1 MNFNQPL
8 NNFKFN
14 RHAIIFLFLGFTHIL
29 KNLAQQN
36 LDIQMELQRNS
47 QDIFRNIDDSDRYRV
62 NFSADQDRLI
72 FNKELL
78 KQNYSN
84 FCR

>member
-1 MNFNQPL
+1 MKLQG
-8 NNFKFN
+8 NN
-14 RHAIIFLFLGFTHIL
+14 
-29 KNLAQQN
+29 
-36 LDIQMELQRNS
+36 
-47 QDIFRNIDDSDRYRV
+47 QDISRNIDNSDGYKV
-62 NFSADQDRLI
+62 NFGADQDRLI

>member
-36 LDIQMELQRNS
+36 LDIQMELQGNN
-47 QDIFRNIDDSDRYRV
+47 QDISRNTDNSDGYKV
-62 NFSADQDRLI
+62 NFGADQDRLI

>member
-1 MNFNQPL
+1 
-8 NNFKFN
+8 
-14 RHAIIFLFLGFTHIL
+14 
-29 KNLAQQN
+29 
-36 LDIQMELQRNS
+36 MELQRNS
-47 QDIFRNIDDSDRYRV
+47 QDIFRNIDGSDRYRV
-62 NFSADQDRLI
+62 NFGADQDRLI